1 MVNFTCKNKWKKK
14 GIFVLNEIYIKRWI
28 EVRFN
33 VTMWRLLPRE
43 ITLWWKDK
51 IYYQFISWHTVICYK
66 WKFFDLVLFLVLNSF
81 VWLYNIITTK
91 LLIFVQKKIQQS
103 TILISFKTWIESSF
117 IYSTYLIDPLYSE
130 NVTNY
135 N

>member
-66 WKFFDLVLFLVLNSF
+66 WKFFDLVLFLVSNSF
-81 VWLYNIITTK
+81 VWLYISII
-91 LLIFVQKKIQQS
+91 Q
-103 TILISFKTWIESSF
+103 
-117 IYSTYLIDPLYSE
+117 Y
-130 NVTNY
+130 NY
-135 N
+135 NKIADLRSFFYKKKFNNQPFLFHLKRESNLHSYILLL

>member
-1 MVNFTCKNKWKKK
+1 MKKK

-81 VWLYNIITTK
+81 VWLYISIIQYNYNK
-91 LLIFVQKKIQQS
+91 IADLRSFFYKKIQQS

-117 IYSTYLIDPLYSE
+117 IYSTSLIDPLYSE